1 MPTRHTTRGTP
12 VVQFDPQLEVPPYTV
27 YRRLK
32 EGDPPLLIDVSP
44 AGGRLALLGA
54 RDLPVPGWTPPR
66 EMYVVLVDDDVATA
80 VEMARRLQAAG
91 FPKVRAL
98 FGGLQLYDVS
108 LDQRVVGPENCLTK
122 AQT

>member
-32 EGDPPLLIDVSP
+32 EGDPPLLIDVRP
-44 AGGRLALLGA
+44 AGGRLALMGA
-54 RDLPVPGWTPPR
+54 RALPAPDWTPPR
-66 EMYVVLVDDDVATA
+66 EMDVVLVDDDGATA

-98 FGGLQLYDVS
+98 FGGLQLYEFS
-108 LDQRVVGPENCLTK
+108 LDQQVVGNENYLIK
-122 AQT
+122 AQA

>member
-32 EGDPPLLIDVSP
+32 EGDPPLLIDVRP
-44 AGGRLALLGA
+44 TGGRLALMGA
-54 RDLPVPGWTPPR
+54 RALPAPDWTPPR
-66 EMYVVLVDDDVATA
+66 EMDVVLVDDDGATA

-98 FGGLQLYDVS
+98 FGGLQLYEFS
-108 LDQRVVGPENCLTK
+108 LDQQVVGTENYLIK

>member
-32 EGDPPLLIDVSP
+32 EGDPPLLIDVRP
-44 AGGRLALLGA
+44 AGGRLALMGA
-54 RDLPVPGWTPPR
+54 RAMPAPDWTPPK
-66 EMYVVLVDDDVATA
+66 EMDVVLLDDDGATA

-98 FGGLQLYDVS
+98 FGGLQLYEFS
-108 LDQRVVGPENCLTK
+108 LDQQVVGAENYLIK

>member
-12 VVQFDPQLEVPPYTV
+12 VVQFDPQLEIPPYTV

-32 EGDPPLLIDVSP
+32 EGDPPLLIDVRP
-44 AGGRLALLGA
+44 AGGRLALMGA
-54 RDLPVPGWTPPR
+54 RALPAPDWKPPR
-66 EMYVVLVDDDVATA
+66 EMDVVLVDDDGATA

-98 FGGLQLYDVS
+98 FGGLQLYEFS
-108 LDQRVVGPENCLTK
+108 LDPQVVGTENYLIK

>member
-32 EGDPPLLIDVSP
+32 EGDPPLLIDVRP
-44 AGGRLALLGA
+44 AGGRLALMGA
-54 RDLPVPGWTPPR
+54 RALPAPDWTPPR
-66 EMYVVLVDDDVATA
+66 EMDVVLVDDDGATA
-80 VEMARRLQAAG
+80 AEMARRLQAAG

-98 FGGLQLYDVS
+98 FGGLQLYEFS
-108 LDQRVVGPENCLTK
+108 LDQQVVGTENYLIK
-122 AQT
+122 AQP

>member
-32 EGDPPLLIDVSP
+32 EGDPPLLIDVRP
-44 AGGRLALLGA
+44 AGGRLALMGA
-54 RDLPVPGWTPPR
+54 RTLPAPDWTPPR
-66 EMYVVLVDDDVATA
+66 EMDVVLVDDDGATA

-98 FGGLQLYDVS
+98 FGGLQLYEFS
-108 LDQRVVGPENCLTK
+108 LDQQVVGTENYLIK

>member
-32 EGDPPLLIDVSP
+32 EGDPPLLIDVRP
-44 AGGRLALLGA
+44 AGGRLALMGA
-54 RDLPVPGWTPPR
+54 RAMPAPDWTPPR
-66 EMYVVLVDDDVATA
+66 EMDVVLVDDDGATA
-80 VEMARRLQAAG
+80 VEMARVFQAAG

-98 FGGLQLYDVS
+98 FGGLQLYEFS
-108 LDQRVVGPENCLTK
+108 LDQQVVGTENYLIK
-122 AQT
+122 VQT

>member
-32 EGDPPLLIDVSP
+32 EGDPPLLIDVRP
-44 AGGRLALLGA
+44 AGGRLALMGA
-54 RDLPVPGWTPPR
+54 RALPAPDWTPPR
-66 EMYVVLVDDDVATA
+66 EMDVVLVDDDGATA

-98 FGGLQLYDVS
+98 FGGLQLYEFS
-108 LDQRVVGPENCLTK
+108 LDQQVVGTENYLIK